1 MIFRITED
9 VFGTKVMFIRRRLLS
24 HFALHHIGAEP
35 RYLRNTQNE
44 VIPLLHFRTSY
55 TPHQKGV
62 PLPNEK
68 NIQHHWSV

>member
-9 VFGTKVMFIRRRLLS
+9 VFGTKVKFIRRRLLS
-24 HFALHHIGAEP
+24 HFALHHRGAEP

-55 TPHQKGV
+55 TLRRKGV
-62 PLPNEK
+62 SSENEK
-68 NIQHHWSV
+68 IF